1 MSNSIHTPDRRLL
14 IQTMAMAGSLAA
26 LHTPGRA
33 LMRPSPG
40 NAANAGAHRGDWQWL
55 VGNWDVWHRR
65 LKERLAGSDDWIE
78 FTGRSACWLTMGGLG
93 TIDDNVLDL
102 PGGTYRGAGV
112 RAFDP
117 ATGKWSIW
125 WIDGRNPT
133 RIDPP
138 VVGGFEGDEGV
149 FTGTDSFDGQ
159 PIDVRFRWH
168 ETRGKRP
175 HWDQAFS
182 TDGGK
187 SWEIN
192 WRNYFTRTG
201 AAPTPLPLLD
211 DSGISPRIHDWDFLA
226 GRWNVHHRRL
236 KDRLAGSNE
245 WIDFDG
251 TFLNWPILGGQGNV
265 GDNVMNF
272 PGGTIRGVGFRTF
285 DPASEQWS
293 SWWIDNR
300 NSSIVDTPLR
310 GGFSAGGTGTFLADD
325 SFRDRPIKVRVIWS
339 RISATTAR
347 WEQAFSP
354 DRGRNWETN
363 WISDFTRA
371 A

>member
-1 MSNSIHTPDRRLL
+1 MTLSFHAPDRRLL
-14 IQTMAMAGSLAA
+14 IQTLVAAGGLVAFHA
-26 LHTPGRA
+26 PARA
-33 LMRPSPG
+33 WSGSSPS
-40 NAANAGAHRGDWQWL
+40 NRANSETHRADWQWL
-55 VGNWDVWHRR
+55 VGNWDVRHRR
-65 LKERLAGSDDWIE
+65 LQERLAGSDDWAE
-78 FTGRSACWLTMGGLG
+78 FAGKSACWPTMGGLG
-93 TIDDNVLDL
+93 TIDDNILDL

-117 ATGKWSIW
+117 TTGKWSIW

-138 VVGGFEGDEGV
+138 VVGGFVDDEGV
-149 FTGTDSFDGQ
+149 FIGTDRFNDKQ
-159 PIDVRFRWH
+159 IDVRFRWH
-168 ETRGKRP
+168 ETRGGSP

-201 AAPTPLPLLD
+201 VDPTPLPLLD
-211 DSGISPRIHDWDFLA
+211 DRGLSPRIRDWDFLA
-226 GRWNVHHRRL
+226 GRWNVRHRRL
-236 KDRLAGSNE
+236 KDRLSGSKE

-251 TFLNWPILGGQGNV
+251 TFVNWSILGGQGNV

-272 PGGTIRGVGFRTF
+272 PRGTIRGMGFRTF

-300 NSSIVDTPLR
+300 NPAIVDTPVR
-310 GGFSAGGTGTFLADD
+310 GGFSTDGTGTFLADD
-325 SFRDRPIKVRVIWS
+325 SFEGRPIQVRVIWS
-339 RISATTAR
+339 RITAKTAR

-354 DRGRNWETN
+354 DGGQSWETN
-363 WISDFTRA
+363 WISDFARMG
-371 A
+371 